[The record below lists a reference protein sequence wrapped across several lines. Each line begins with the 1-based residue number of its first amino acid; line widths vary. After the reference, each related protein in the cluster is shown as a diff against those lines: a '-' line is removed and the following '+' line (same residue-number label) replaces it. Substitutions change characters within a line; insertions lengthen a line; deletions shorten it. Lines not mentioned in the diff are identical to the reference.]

1 MKISVLGLGHMGAAI
16 ATHLIDQGHT
26 VTVWNRTA
34 SRAMSFAGRAVIAA
48 NAADALAGA
57 NLAVVSTLDNSAA
70 RSILVSAGEQ
80 ARGSLVVNLS
90 SDTPET
96 ARVLSAWALDHGV
109 RYISGV
115 MLTPSTIVG
124 QRGSTMLIAGD
135 EADLDTAMPVLSTI
149 APNVTPLG
157 NDHELPSSFDTALL
171 GVFWTTL
178 AAWSHG
184 TALAKAHG
192 IDGESIAARL
202 AAMVHLAAEIG
213 PSFARDADNKP
224 YPAETSTIAS
234 AVTTM
239 QHVTTA
245 SNDAGVDVS
254 LPTAVTALYERA
266 ARGHETEAPSRVTEA
281 M

>member
-1 MKISVLGLGHMGAAI
+1 MGAAI
-16 ATHLIDQGHT
+16 ATHLIDEGHT

-34 SRAMSFAGRAVIAA
+34 ARSQPFAGRAVIADDPA
-48 NAADALAGA
+48 NALAGTD
-57 NLAVVSTLDNSAA
+57 LAIVSTLDNSAA

-90 SDTPET
+90 SDTPEK
-96 ARVLSAWALDHGV
+96 ARTMNEWALGQGV
-109 RYISGV
+109 HYLSGV

-124 QRGSTMLIAGD
+124 ERGSGMLIAGD

-157 NDHELPSSFDTALL
+157 NCHELPASFDTALL

-192 IDGESIAARL
+192 IDGESIAGPL
-202 AAMVHLAAEIG
+202 ASMVHLAADIG
-213 PSFARDADNKP
+213 PSFARDADNKT
-224 YPAETSTIAS
+224 YPAETSTISS

-239 QHVTTA
+239 HHVTTA

-254 LPTAVTALYERA
+254 LPTAVKALYERA
-266 ARGHETEAPSRVTEA
+266 AHGHETEAPSRVTEA